1 MITSIIETWTQPMS
15 ILSRNFIF
23 STGLAM
29 IVMMGT
35 LASPPASAKEHN
47 SNYFLY
53 AGTYGK
59 GIYAYH
65 FDAGDG
71 RLEPIGLAAQIVNPS
86 WVTVGPHDR
95 FLYAVSE
102 VEGKAN
108 GAVAA
113 FAIDRRTG
121 ALHEL
126 NSMSSGGVAPCYLAT
141 DHTRKMLLV
150 ANYGTGGVGVFAI
163 KPDGS
168 LGTMTALLTEQGHS
182 VNPTRQ
188 EGPHAHE
195 AVISAD
201 NRFAYVP
208 DLGLDKI
215 RIYRLDPEH
224 AAATPNDPPFAKEDP
239 GMGPRHIAFAPGDK
253 RAYVV
258 SELKSFVTVFSRDP
272 QNGSMTAIQKVSTL
286 PEGFSGENA
295 PAEIVVD
302 RAGKFVYATNR
313 GANTIAVFAI
323 DQPTGTLRMI
333 QSISSEGNFPRGFTL
348 DPTGRFAFAGNQK
361 SGGFAMY
368 RVDPATGRLTFTG
381 KKVDV
386 SSPIGFAFVAAE

>member
-1 MITSIIETWTQPMS
+1 MMMATFSKA
-15 ILSRNFIF
+15 FAV

-29 IVMMGT
+29 IVTMGT
-35 LASPPASAKEHN
+35 LASPPVSAKGHN

-53 AGTYGK
+53 AGVYGK
-59 GIYAYH
+59 GIYGYR
-65 FDAGDG
+65 FDANDG
-71 RLEPIGLAAQIVNPS
+71 RLEPLGLTAQIVNPS

-102 VEGKAN
+102 VEGRVN

-113 FAIDRRTG
+113 FAIDRHTG
-121 ALHEL
+121 ALREL
-126 NSMSSGGVAPCYLAT
+126 NSMSSGGVSPCYVSA
-141 DHTRKMLLV
+141 DHTGKMLLV

-163 KPDGS
+163 KPDGG
-168 LGTMTALLTEQGHS
+168 LGTMTALLTEEGHS
-182 VNPTRQ
+182 VNTARQ
-188 EGPHAHE
+188 AGPHAHE

-239 GMGPRHIAFAPGDK
+239 GMGPRHMAFGPGDK
-253 RAYVV
+253 YAYVA
-258 SELKSFVTVFSRDP
+258 SELKSFVTVFSRDA
-272 QNGSMTAIQKVSTL
+272 QNGSMKAIQKVSTL

-295 PAEIVVD
+295 PAEMVVN
-302 RAGKFVYATNR
+302 RAGKFAYATNR

-323 DQPTGTLRMI
+323 DQHTGTLRMI
-333 QSISSEGNFPRGFTL
+333 QSISSEGDFPRGFIL
-348 DPTGRFAFAGNQK
+348 DPTGRYAFAGNQK
-361 SGGFAMY
+361 SGGFAVY
-368 RVDPATGRLTFTG
+368 RVDPSTGHLTFTG
-381 KKVDV
+381 QKVNLN
-386 SSPIGFAFVAAE
+386 SPVGFAFVSAE